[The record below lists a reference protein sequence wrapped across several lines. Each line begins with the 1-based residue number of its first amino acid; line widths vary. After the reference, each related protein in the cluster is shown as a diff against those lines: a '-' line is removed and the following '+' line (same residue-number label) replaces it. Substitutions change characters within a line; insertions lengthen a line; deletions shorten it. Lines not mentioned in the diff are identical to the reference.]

1 MRRLALRILVA
12 AAALLGVALVGALAL
27 LGPGGAQLPSSLVLA
42 HQYGEWRVSHVTSV
56 VHVQA
61 SGALP
66 ASQSGVW
73 TIAHVSAALH
83 VQAQAAP
90 APSRAALTSTAASAT
105 SVTLA
110 GDNPARIGLIIYH
123 HASVVSNLF
132 VALAGTASTSAFTV
146 VLSNGASWEMPTPA
160 YTGAVSG
167 IWIDSLSANAR
178 VTEITR

>member
-1 MRRLALRILVA
+1 MRPLALRIFVA
-12 AAALLGVALVGALAL
+12 AAALLVAAAVGAVALLWPA
-27 LGPGGAQLPSSLVLA
+27 GAQLPSSLVLA

-90 APSRAALTSTAASAT
+90 APSRAALTSVAASAT

-110 GDNPARIGLIIYH
+110 ADNPARIGLIVYH
-123 HASVVSNLF
+123 HASAVSTLF
-132 VALAGTASTSAFTV
+132 IALAGTATTSAFTV
-146 VLSNGASWEMPTPA
+146 VVANGATWEMPTPA

-167 IWIDSLSANAR
+167 IWTDSLGGNAR